1 MVRYFI
7 GNILNATGVSPENDP
22 TFDFTKEESRNLKL
36 EDVPVRMEHHPDMP
50 VGKIIRGWSNPDGS
64 HYVLGKLE
72 GNDYQSRFAQY
83 AVDKNEQTGQAYY
96 SGLSLQHTHRQ
107 FASGKSEKTAVEVSL
122 CCEPRRPNTRIMYVD
137 SEIEPSEQ
145 QTKNLAYK
153 LEEVNNQMEATEP
166 SQVEQV
172 ESVPQQAN
180 EESVSSTSP
189 GEMSREDMMKVI
201 INQQKELEKKSRDDD
216 AERRELLELKKM
228 MEEQKKA
235 ELDKAREKSGAM
247 IEALVNDWG
256 DQLDRD
262 QMTDSQKDSM
272 RTLVKQ
278 FPKES
283 MELLRV
289 AHCAS
294 KHAKRQAEKFAE
306 FKALTEKTALSSKFE
321 EVMKKKRP
329 APTVE
334 QAMEPQVVVHAA
346 SNKRQKMVSDAEA
359 FAKAMHKFSS
369 GGSARDHMETIS
381 QIGQRKRQQPRSYF

>member
-7 GNILNATGVSPENDP
+7 GNILNAAGVSPENDP
-22 TFDFTKEESRNLKL
+22 TFDFTKEESQNLKL
-36 EDVPVRMEHHPDMP
+36 ENVPVRMEHHSDMP
-50 VGKIIRGWSNPDGS
+50 VGKIIRGWSNSDGS
-64 HYVLGKLE
+64 YSVLGKLE
-72 GNDYQSRFAQY
+72 GTDYQSRFAQY
-83 AVDKNEQTGQAYY
+83 AVDKNEQTGHAYY

-122 CCEPRRPNTRIMYVD
+122 CCEPRRPNTKILLVD
-137 SEIEPSEQ
+137 RDSQPSVDE
-145 QTKNLAYK
+145 TKKLAYK
-153 LEEVNNQMEATEP
+153 LGEDNNQMEALTE
-166 SQVEQV
+166 STKVEQ
-172 ESVPQQAN
+172 A
-180 EESVSSTSP
+180 ESVSEQSSEESISP
-189 GEMSREDMMKVI
+189 ESSGEMSREDMMKVI
-201 INQQKELEKKSRDDD
+201 INQQKELEKKSHADET
-216 AERRELLELKKM
+216 ERNELLELKKM
-228 MEEQKKA
+228 MEEQRKV
-235 ELDKAREKSGAM
+235 ELDKAREKSSAM
-247 IEALVNDWG
+247 VEALVNDWG

-278 FPKES
+278 FPNES

-321 EVMKKKRP
+321 DVMKRKRSIP
-329 APTVE
+329 VE
-334 QAMEPQVVVHAA
+334 PVAQVVVHAA